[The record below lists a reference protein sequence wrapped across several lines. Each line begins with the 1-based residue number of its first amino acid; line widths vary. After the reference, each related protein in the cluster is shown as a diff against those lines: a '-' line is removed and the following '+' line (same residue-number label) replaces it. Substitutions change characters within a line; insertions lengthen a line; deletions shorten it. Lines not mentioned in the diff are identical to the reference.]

1 MFNLKEFKQSYQK
14 FWLGYISFKERTSRK
29 DYWLAMLG
37 HILVT
42 VILLVFATLFHLL
55 SSDVLPDLWS
65 VFSYF
70 FIALWVCY
78 GFIAFCP
85 FLAMAVRRL
94 RDVGLP
100 WELIFVLLA
109 PFGGFFAIL
118 ILNALPAAQA
128 AADLPEFLV
137 PTYGQARIEENGQEN
152 FLQAIK
158 NYFLGYISFR
168 GRTSRLSFWFV
179 QLIFALVFAVLG
191 VMFVG
196 IHFFENVLFG
206 GAFIATWMMLTF
218 LFLVGVGFLM
228 PTLALFTRRL
238 RDAGLSNYGIGLI
251 FFVALSLFLLS
262 NISHAVDAASFGIH
276 DFTLFNYLLF
286 LADFVFAIILLFVL
300 VQDKDQLLQEEKT
313 LLFRRKG

>member
-137 PTYGQARIEENGQEN
+137 PTYGQERIEENGQEN

>member
-251 FFVALSLFLLS
+251 FFVALSLFLFS

-313 LLFRRKG
+313 LLFKRKG

>member
-42 VILLVFATLFHLL
+42 VVLLAFATLFHLL

-70 FIALWVCY
+70 FIALWICY
-78 GFIAFCP
+78 GLVAFCP
-85 FLAMAVRRL
+85 FLAIAVRRL
-94 RDVGLP
+94 RDVSLP
-100 WELIFVLLA
+100 WELIFVILA
-109 PFGGFFAIL
+109 PFGGFFGIL
-118 ILNALPAAQA
+118 ILNALPGAQA
-128 AADLPEFLV
+128 AADLPEFSA
-137 PTYGQARIEENGQEN
+137 PTYGPALIEENGKEN

-158 NYFLGYISFR
+158 NYFLGYVSFR

-196 IHFFENVLFG
+196 IHFFENILFG
-206 GAFIATWMMLTF
+206 GAFIATWMMLAL
-218 LFLVGVGFLM
+218 LFLIAVGFLL

-238 RDAGLSNYGIGLI
+238 RDTGLSNYGIGLI

-262 NISHAVDAASFGIH
+262 NISHAVDAVSFGIH
-276 DFTLFNYLLF
+276 DFSLLNYLLF
-286 LADFVFAIILLFVL
+286 LADFVFIITLLFVL
-300 VQDKDQLLQEEKT
+300 LQDKDQLLQKEKT

>member
-100 WELIFVLLA
+100 WELIFILLA

-128 AADLPEFLV
+128 AADLPEFLE

-179 QLIFALVFAVLG
+179 QLIFALVFAVIG

-206 GAFIATWMMLTF
+206 GAFIATWMMLAF
-218 LFLVGVGFLM
+218 LFLVGVGFLL

>member
-300 VQDKDQLLQEEKT
+300 VQDKDQLLQEEKNT
-313 LLFRRKG
+313 SI

>member
-42 VILLVFATLFHLL
+42 VILLAFATLFHFL

-78 GFIAFCP
+78 ALIAFCP

-128 AADLPEFLV
+128 AADLPEFLE
-137 PTYGQARIEENGQEN
+137 PTYGQARIEENGKEN

-206 GAFIATWMMLTF
+206 GAFIATWMMLAF
-218 LFLVGVGFLM
+218 LFLVGVSFLL

>member
-128 AADLPEFLV
+128 AADLPEFLE

-158 NYFLGYISFR
+158 TIFSAIFLSEEE
-168 GRTSRLSFWFV
+168 
-179 QLIFALVFAVLG
+179 QAV
-191 VMFVG
+191 
-196 IHFFENVLFG
+196 
-206 GAFIATWMMLTF
+206 
-218 LFLVGVGFLM
+218 
-228 PTLALFTRRL
+228 
-238 RDAGLSNYGIGLI
+238 
-251 FFVALSLFLLS
+251 
-262 NISHAVDAASFGIH
+262 
-276 DFTLFNYLLF
+276 
-286 LADFVFAIILLFVL
+286 
-300 VQDKDQLLQEEKT
+300 
-313 LLFRRKG
+313 

>member
-70 FIALWVCY
+70 LIALWVCY

-128 AADLPEFLV
+128 AADLPEFLE

-206 GAFIATWMMLTF
+206 GAFIATWMMLAF
-218 LFLVGVGFLM
+218 LFLVGVGFLL
-228 PTLALFTRRL
+228 PTLALITRRL

>member
-42 VILLVFATLFHLL
+42 VILLVFSTLFHLL

-100 WELIFVLLA
+100 WELIFILLA

-128 AADLPEFLV
+128 AADLPEFLE

-179 QLIFALVFAVLG
+179 QLIFALVFAVIG

-206 GAFIATWMMLTF
+206 GAFIATWMMLAF
-218 LFLVGVGFLM
+218 LFLVGVGFLL

>member
-100 WELIFVLLA
+100 WELIFILLA
-109 PFGGFFAIL
+109 PFGGFFAML

-128 AADLPEFLV
+128 AADLPEFLE

-206 GAFIATWMMLTF
+206 GAFIATWMMLAF
-218 LFLVGVGFLM
+218 LFLVGVGFLL